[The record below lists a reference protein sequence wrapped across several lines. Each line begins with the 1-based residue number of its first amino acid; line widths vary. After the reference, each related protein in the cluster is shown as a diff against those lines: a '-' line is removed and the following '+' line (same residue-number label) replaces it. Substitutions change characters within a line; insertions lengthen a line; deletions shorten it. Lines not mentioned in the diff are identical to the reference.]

1 MNAEKEILKQDLNKQ
16 EKPEDIKKFIEDI
29 ELMGRHEDI
38 VELAKAK
45 YETAI
50 KQTNTP
56 IETTEGQ
63 KTRVENLGGNETELQ
78 EVTTP
83 IDEKIAEK
91 DHEIKNV
98 EKETEQK
105 IGEVKNENKESNSEF
120 KYDSEE
126 GRTLRNSLK
135 GMSNGEFLK
144 VMDKYPHSV
153 SINNDNTRSLW
164 ADIIRENKLS
174 PEELIEIDKKVND
187 KEGYNDEVIVGRI
200 LETGK
205 LPLDKALEI
214 ISRGGGPRLM
224 ETFVEK
230 TNFLNMN
237 DTELKKV
244 FKTLDK
250 VGNWHFNEIV
260 GKSGRTKEQ
269 IQALLKQK

>member
-1 MNAEKEILKQDLNKQ
+1 MNAEKEILKQDLSKQ
-16 EKPEDIKKFIEDI
+16 EKPEDIKKFIEDT
-29 ELMGRHEDI
+29 ELMGGHEDI
-38 VELAKAK
+38 VALAKAK

-50 KQTNTP
+50 EQINTP
-56 IETTEGQ
+56 IETTESQ
-63 KTRVENLGGNETELQ
+63 KTQVENMGGSESDLQ
-78 EVTTP
+78 EVTAP

-91 DHEIKNV
+91 DTEIKNV

-105 IGEVKNENKESNSEF
+105 VSEVKNENKENNSEF

-126 GRTLRNSLK
+126 GRKLKYSLA
-135 GMSNGEFLK
+135 GMSEAELLK
-144 VMDKYPHSV
+144 IMDKYPHSV
-153 SINNDNTRSLW
+153 STNNENTRS
-164 ADIIRENKLS
+164 
-174 PEELIEIDKKVND
+174 LIEIDKKVND

-214 ISRGGGPRLM
+214 VSRGGGPRPM

-230 TNFLNMN
+230 TNFSNMN
-237 DTELKKV
+237 DAELKKV

-260 GKSGRTKEQ
+260 KKSGRTKEQ
-269 IQALLKQK
+269 VQVLLK

>member
-1 MNAEKEILKQDLNKQ
+1 LVATLSICPVFNCSPIWGQLRIGLTVNQKL
-16 EKPEDIKKFIEDI
+16 FI
-29 ELMGRHEDI
+29 
-38 VELAKAK
+38 
-45 YETAI
+45 TAI
-50 KQTNTP
+50 NTP
-56 IETTEGQ
+56 IETTESQ
-63 KTRVENLGGNETELQ
+63 KTQVENMGGSESDLQ
-78 EVTTP
+78 EVTAP

-91 DHEIKNV
+91 DTEIKNV

-105 IGEVKNENKESNSEF
+105 VSEVKNENKENNSEF

-126 GRTLRNSLK
+126 GRKLKYSLA
-135 GMSNGEFLK
+135 GMSEAELLK
-144 VMDKYPHSV
+144 IMDKYPHSV
-153 SINNDNTRSLW
+153 STNNENTRSLW

-214 ISRGGGPRLM
+214 VSRGGGPRPM

-230 TNFLNMN
+230 TNFSNMN
-237 DTELKKV
+237 DAELKKV

-260 GKSGRTKEQ
+260 KKSGRTKEQ
-269 IQALLKQK
+269 VQVLLK